1 MGGFYADPAKFLN
14 ALRSGRHSARSYS
27 GLILSGLEEA
37 ARGWGRRYV
46 PDAIRG
52 MNHVLR
58 AEYKAK
64 HLALAQ
70 TRGMV
75 KMDQPWAKLK
85 VV

>member
-1 MGGFYADPAKFLN
+1 
-14 ALRSGRHSARSYS
+14 
-27 GLILSGLEEA
+27 
-37 ARGWGRRYV
+37 
-46 PDAIRG
+46 

-64 HLALAQ
+64 HLALARE
-70 TRGMV
+70 RGMV